1 MNTMP
6 RLSPTEEA
14 DLEILREVMQTG
26 DEDAR
31 QYLMRLPTEYR
42 AYLLQLSRIEL
53 GMATIEDVLTV

>member
-1 MNTMP
+1 MP

-14 DLEILREVMQTG
+14 DLEVLREVMQTG